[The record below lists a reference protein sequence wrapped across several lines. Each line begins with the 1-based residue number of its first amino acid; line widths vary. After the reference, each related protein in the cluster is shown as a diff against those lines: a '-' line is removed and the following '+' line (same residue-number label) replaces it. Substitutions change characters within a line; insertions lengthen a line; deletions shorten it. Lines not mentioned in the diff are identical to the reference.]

1 MTRREVRDSAFKIL
15 FEKLLRDD
23 DLEELYNIAEEIDE
37 ITVNDKVKELV
48 EGTLA
53 HSDKFDGIINKLS
66 VKRDI
71 SRIAK
76 INIAILKLAL
86 YEMIYDDGTPVNA
99 AISEAIYLSETY
111 SQKEDTAFINGI
123 LGSFSRSGFND
134 NVNKGTTE
142 TASDEE
148 ASDSIEATDA

>member
-53 HSDKFDGIINKLS
+53 HSDEFDGIINKLS

-134 NVNKGTTE
+134 NVNKDTTE

-148 ASDSIEATDA
+148 ALDSIEATDA

>member
-37 ITVNDKVKELV
+37 ITVNDKVRELV

-53 HSDKFDGIINKLS
+53 NSDEFDEIINKFS

-76 INIAILKLAL
+76 INIAVLKLAL
-86 YEMIYDDGTPVNA
+86 YEAIYDEGTPVNA

-111 SQKEDTAFINGI
+111 SQKEDIAFINGI
-123 LGSFSRSGFND
+123 LGSFSRSSYN
-134 NVNKGTTE
+134 NINKDTVE
-142 TASDEE
+142 VASENE